1 MMAIKRPIIKSDKK
15 KKSDIKIWLKME
27 KNLGVFTYDLDTVK
41 VDKLAGKIV
50 ATWVLSKRMTI
61 LPLTKESTII
71 SGELVLK
78 IWGNKEL
85 LSYKILISSI
95 EVTISFFMVRNLLK
109 TSSRLYYHRMIVGI
123 KLHILFLKWDLTD
136 IY

>member
-1 MMAIKRPIIKSDKK
+1 
-15 KKSDIKIWLKME
+15 ME

-109 TSSRLYYHRMIVGI
+109 TSSRLY
-123 KLHILFLKWDLTD
+123 LS
-136 IY
+136 